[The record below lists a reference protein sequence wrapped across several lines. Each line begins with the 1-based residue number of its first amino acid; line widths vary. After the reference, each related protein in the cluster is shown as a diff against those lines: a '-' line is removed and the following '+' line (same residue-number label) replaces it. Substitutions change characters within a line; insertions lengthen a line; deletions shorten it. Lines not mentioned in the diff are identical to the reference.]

1 VAAARSACT
10 DCCAAPWA
18 GRTGAESTSLPLR
31 EACYQQGG
39 RNDNVSEAR
48 NNDQPTH
55 GGTMH
60 RTKVNRDVRR
70 TVAGTKPATCH
81 RLNSTPG
88 VGCMEKEKKKKKK
101 QQIGSV

>member
-1 VAAARSACT
+1 
-10 DCCAAPWA
+10 
-18 GRTGAESTSLPLR
+18 
-31 EACYQQGG
+31 
-39 RNDNVSEAR
+39 
-48 NNDQPTH
+48 
-55 GGTMH
+55 MH